1 MKNLIVFF
9 LLLCGTTA
17 VAQKTEAEL
26 VRSAFQLEKKALVA
40 DYLQMSND
48 EAEKFWPIYN
58 QYEEQRIDAF
68 TRRLKLVE
76 AYLFNIEKG
85 TRRLKLVEAYLF
97 NIEKGIAEVHA
108 DEMVKESA
116 AIQKKELELR
126 QKYYKLIKKSI
137 SLPVAARFYQ
147 VEDAINVAVRNEL
160 YGNLPVAVRK

>member
-1 MKNLIVFF
+1 MTSMKNLIVFF
-9 LLLCGTTA
+9 LLLCGTTV

-58 QYEEQRIDAF
+58 QYEAQRIDAF
-68 TRRLKLVE
+68 TRRFKLIDT
-76 AYLFNIEKG
+76 YL
-85 TRRLKLVEAYLF
+85 V

-116 AIQKKELELR
+116 AIQKMELELR

>member
-9 LLLCGTTA
+9 LLLCGTTV

-58 QYEEQRIDAF
+58 QYEAQRIDAF
-68 TRRLKLVE
+68 TRRFKLIDT
-76 AYLFNIEKG
+76 YL
-85 TRRLKLVEAYLF
+85 V

-116 AIQKKELELR
+116 AIQKMELELR

>member
-9 LLLCGTTA
+9 LLLCGTTV

-40 DYLQMSND
+40 DYLQMSNN

-58 QYEEQRIDAF
+58 QYEAQRIDAF
-68 TRRLKLVE
+68 TRRFKLIDT
-76 AYLFNIEKG
+76 YL
-85 TRRLKLVEAYLF
+85 V

>member
-9 LLLCGTTA
+9 LLLCGTTV

-58 QYEEQRIDAF
+58 QYEAQRIDAF
-68 TRRLKLVE
+68 TRRFKLIDT
-76 AYLFNIEKG
+76 YL
-85 TRRLKLVEAYLF
+85 V
-97 NIEKGIAEVHA
+97 NIEKGIAEVPA

-116 AIQKKELELR
+116 AIQKMELELR

>member
-58 QYEEQRIDAF
+58 QYEAQRIDAF
-68 TRRLKLVE
+68 TRRFKLIDT
-76 AYLFNIEKG
+76 YL
-85 TRRLKLVEAYLF
+85 V

-116 AIQKKELELR
+116 AIQKMELELR

>member
-1 MKNLIVFF
+1 MTSMKNLIVFF
-9 LLLCGTTA
+9 LLLCGTTV

-40 DYLQMSND
+40 DYLQMSNN

-58 QYEEQRIDAF
+58 QYEAQRIDAF
-68 TRRLKLVE
+68 TRRFKLIDT
-76 AYLFNIEKG
+76 YL
-85 TRRLKLVEAYLF
+85 V

>member
-1 MKNLIVFF
+1 MTSMKNLIVFF
-9 LLLCGTTA
+9 LLLCGTTV

-58 QYEEQRIDAF
+58 QYEAQRIDAF
-68 TRRLKLVE
+68 
-76 AYLFNIEKG
+76 

-116 AIQKKELELR
+116 AIQKKELEVR

-137 SLPVAARFYQ
+137 SLPLAARFYQ

>member
-1 MKNLIVFF
+1 MTSMKNLIVFF

-58 QYEEQRIDAF
+58 QYEAQRIDAF
-68 TRRLKLVE
+68 TRRFKLIDT
-76 AYLFNIEKG
+76 YL
-85 TRRLKLVEAYLF
+85 V

>member
-9 LLLCGTTA
+9 LLLCDTA
-17 VAQKTEAEL
+17 VVAQKTEAEL

-58 QYEEQRIDAF
+58 QYEAQRIDAF
-68 TRRLKLVE
+68 TRRFKLIDT
-76 AYLFNIEKG
+76 YL
-85 TRRLKLVEAYLF
+85 V

-116 AIQKKELELR
+116 AIQKMELELR

>member
-1 MKNLIVFF
+1 MTSMKNLIVFF
-9 LLLCGTTA
+9 LLLCGTTV

-58 QYEEQRIDAF
+58 QYEAQRIDAF
-68 TRRLKLVE
+68 TRRFKLIDT
-76 AYLFNIEKG
+76 YL
-85 TRRLKLVEAYLF
+85 V

-147 VEDAINVAVRNEL
+147 VDDAINVAVRNEL